1 MIPRRVCF
9 GLAALGALV
18 PYTALAVFVDRYGL
32 DPVRLLE
39 QAFGS
44 PGAAFFALDVVAC
57 GVTVVIGVARDSRRV
72 SARWVIVIAT
82 LLVGPGCG
90 LPLWLGLRQLGTGTG
105 TRDPHASL

>member
-1 MIPRRVCF
+1 MIPQRICF

-18 PYTALAVFVDRYGL
+18 PYTALAVFVSRHGL

-44 PGAAFFALDVVAC
+44 PGAVFFALDVVVSAI
-57 GVTVVIGVARDSRRV
+57 TVMIGVARDSRRV

-82 LLVGPGCG
+82 LLVGPSCG
-90 LPLWLGLRQLGTGTG
+90 LPLWLALRQVGEANE
-105 TRDPHASL
+105 R